1 MKSKQRKCR
10 KTRRFHAKQN
20 RKTRVNV
27 RRPTKRR
34 KQRGGMVAAAAWLA
48 PVAYNLLANN
58 LPSIALNMASKSGI
72 ELNETVS
79 TDAKTL
85 MQNGL
90 KGIIKDPE
98 LWEAFGNGN
107 EKSREKAN
115 EQLEFNSTNLV
126 AELTPHVKEGAT
138 SFLKTISNIS
148 TQSPEEVMKG
158 ILHSTFDTYKSE
170 VFVAPNRKLD
180 AYAEEIKKG
189 DDERDLT
196 RCVYVGNATKETPK
210 SQIASFCLP
219 DLNVNDT
226 TMTTNLL
233 CYDLAELQEY
243 VKQQKEQNIT
253 PIPTLHYDQIK
264 RSFPHA
270 NDNFQ
275 RPMNPIWVDMIEKY
289 PVADKLDGL
298 VIGLIHMVYEYAKT
312 NIPILRTILPFGEKA
327 YENWT
332 PNMIKR
338 WIRKGKMT
346 FVYFMKNPLVVQ
358 SCLAMS
364 KFLRLTVCVWLST
377 IGLSEGERQLELVK
391 TASVLWEMVAPIAFT
406 NPFVAIPYYWM
417 DTAFTSVGCAYQ
429 LGSLD
434 VGGFFSDCLLKLVKS
449 GATTAWTSYFGY
461 QMTYMFIPFKALFSV
476 FGSNEKHGNVQTVAN
491 LWAYN
496 PGDAFKEVAEGTYL
510 KTVLN
515 KFVGYEILSD
525 ASIGFKVAKSL
536 ETMSS
541 PFISQHLNEVTLF
554 LWIQLIPT
562 TYLDLLISKV
572 LINFAPP
579 KVKSAYMLFKKMM
592 AYMYPEGKGAANFFL
607 VLYRFMSYRTD
618 TSVLMNVYPFY
629 ELRLCGLFMH
639 EVFLW
644 FTDVGSCFINKMR
657 VKWFKHDIHVDA
669 TCCFKQEVGKVRSL
683 VLAEQEKRDDAAKNA
698 AGKQSS
704 AIFQTELET
713 LGKTENELNE
723 QLIKTEQLLAEQ
735 NELLKATPTSQPIQD
750 KIAELTFRKNEILKK
765 IDAVKSSRKKT
776 IESETIKNKTRI
788 NSNLAAFKT
797 DVINCVTHNVCNPS
811 MTKAFE
817 TVEALLQDIKTH
829 APELEI
835 ELEEFIADQE
845 KPIQKKAHDILREI
859 WGSVKEVHEYFRRSN
874 KIMAVSTM
882 TTLKTKMDGY
892 NHRLNAFK
900 SIYSCAQQ
908 FAYGKGLQRNI
919 LLDGFFKKSV
929 DKVDLQLNPK
939 DTPSREDIDW
949 WIDQLFDAVQKM
961 NTTNEVKRFTGRIG
975 QTIEFPKV

>member
-1 MKSKQRKCR
+1 MKSKQRKGR
-10 KTRRFHAKQN
+10 RTRRFHGKPKQ
-20 RKTRVNV
+20 KTRVV

-34 KQRGGMVAAAAWLA
+34 KQKGGMVGVATWLA

-58 LPSIALNMASKSGI
+58 LPSIAMNMASKSGVD
-72 ELNETVS
+72 LNTTVS
-79 TDAKTL
+79 ADANTL
-85 MQNGL
+85 LQNGL

-98 LWEAFGNGN
+98 LWAAFGNGN
-107 EKSREKAN
+107 DKMREKAN
-115 EQLEFNSTNLV
+115 EQLEFNYTNLV
-126 AELTPHVKEGAT
+126 AELTPHVKEGAVT
-138 SFLKTISNIS
+138 FLKTVSNIS
-148 TQSPEEVMKG
+148 TQSPEQLIKG
-158 ILHSTFDTYKSE
+158 IMENTFDTYKSQ

-196 RCVYVGNATKETPK
+196 RCVYVGNATANTPK

-219 DLNVNDT
+219 DLNVNDE

-275 RPMNPIWVDMIEKY
+275 RPMNPIWVDMIENY

-364 KFLRLTVCVWLST
+364 KFLRLVVCVWLST
-377 IGLSEGERQLELVK
+377 VGLNEDERQLELVK

-417 DTAFTSVGCAYQ
+417 DTAVKSVGCAYQ
-429 LGSLD
+429 LGTLD
-434 VGGFFSDCLLKLVKS
+434 VGGFFSGCLLKLVKS

-461 QMTYMFIPFKALFSV
+461 NMAYMFIPFKALFSI
-476 FGSNEKHGNVQTVAN
+476 FGSNEKHGNIQTVAN

-496 PGDAFKEVAEGTYL
+496 PGDAFKEAAEGTYL
-510 KTVLN
+510 KKVLN
-515 KFVGYEILSD
+515 QFVGYEILND

-618 TSVLMNVYPFY
+618 TSIIMNVYPFY

-657 VKWFKHDIHVDA
+657 VKWFKHNIHVDA
-669 TCCFKQEVGKVRSL
+669 TCCFKDEVGKVRSL
-683 VLAEQEKRDDAAKNA
+683 VLAEQEKRDILEKQNSDKTRSANFDATLEKLATSKL
-698 AGKQSS
+698 
-704 AIFQTELET
+704 ELET
-713 LGKTENELNE
+713 
-723 QLIKTEQLLAEQ
+723 QLYQTEQQLKTQ
-735 NELLKATPTSQPIQD
+735 NELLRTTETREHESIR
-750 KIAELTFRKNEILKK
+750 AEIKRLTNRQTEIKKSIDDLTTEEETAKKNEQKDHKTELLSEINRFRRIVSECVSGGTCTEELSRADSTVGSIVNR
-765 IDAVKSSRKKT
+765 IDQTQGFDQEVRL
-776 IESETIKNKTRI
+776 E
-788 NSNLAAFKT
+788 LANF
-797 DVINCVTHNVCNPS
+797 
-811 MTKAFE
+811 M
-817 TVEALLQDIKTH
+817 
-829 APELEI
+829 
-835 ELEEFIADQE
+835 ADQE
-845 KPIQKKAHDILREI
+845 APIRLMVHEILRRCWER
-859 WGSVKEVHEYFRRSN
+859 VKQTYDAFITGDIPRARSSIIELN
-874 KIMAVSTM
+874 SSLTV
-882 TTLKTKMDGY
+882 
-892 NHRLNAFK
+892 HRLKLAALK
-900 SIYSCAQQ
+900 SIHQSARH
-908 FAYGKGLQRNI
+908 FAYGKGPTRGLLRN
-919 LLDGFFKKSV
+919 
-929 DKVDLQLNPK
+929 NPQE
-939 DTPSREDIDW
+939 TPTWSDIQW
-949 WIDQLFDAVQKM
+949 WITSLDDAIKTMGTM
-961 NTTNEVKRFTGRIG
+961 NSAKIIKNAYGLEAKFPTSPYTHG
-975 QTIEFPKV
+975 QI